1 VRNNL
6 KRIEALESEQRAV
19 YAEGENFN
27 KEARQ
32 LLNMSLNNIQVSCGF
47 IDVFQDEIIFYWYEY
62 FIVLQ

>member
-47 IDVFQDEIIFYWYEY
+47 IDFFQDEIIFYWYEY